1 VIREERGRRG
11 NELGRSNGGNIN
23 VVEDIVA
30 IDIGGNGGFPGK
42 IVVLG

>member
-1 VIREERGRRG
+1 MIRKERGRRG

-30 IDIGGNGGFPGK
+30 IDINGGFLGK